1 MLCTCIAQRER
12 ERHCMGELE
21 TPLTHTHN
29 PKTTTTTP
37 LDRKGKWVGEGGWWV
52 YCWQGL
58 GSIWHWQ
65 GNMHCWV
72 TMTQL
77 SFSSM
82 VSLLKS
88 TSKPLI
94 SSLSL
99 SLSLSLVGCKFFSI
113 KCWRNTHDLGI
124 NFLLLVNEVTR
135 NLYWRISWISSLELC
150 VAPPSPPSTI

>member
-1 MLCTCIAQRER
+1 
-12 ERHCMGELE
+12 
-21 TPLTHTHN
+21 
-29 PKTTTTTP
+29 
-37 LDRKGKWVGEGGWWV
+37 
-52 YCWQGL
+52 
-58 GSIWHWQ
+58 
-65 GNMHCWV
+65 MHCWV